1 MAGVQLLYGD
11 SESTITHFASQK
23 AGTRILEHR
32 DSCDIGPQL
41 ITTFGHYKGGFLEI
55 FVEKKNEWIRVDTR
69 HRPTLVE
76 GRMRHRVTKI
86 TEGIRHVIITFK
98 NTDRG
103 RRSPYPLLESG
114 FKR

>member
-55 FVEKKNEWIRVDTR
+55 FVEKKNGPNGFEWTR
-69 HRPTLVE
+69 GIVRPLW
-76 GRMRHRVTKI
+76 RAA
-86 TEGIRHVIITFK
+86 
-98 NTDRG
+98 
-103 RRSPYPLLESG
+103 
-114 FKR
+114 